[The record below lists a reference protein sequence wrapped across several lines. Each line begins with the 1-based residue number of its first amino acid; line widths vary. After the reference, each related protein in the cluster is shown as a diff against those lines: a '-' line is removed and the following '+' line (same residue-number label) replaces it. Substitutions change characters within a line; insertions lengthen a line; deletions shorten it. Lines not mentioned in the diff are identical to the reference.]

1 MLNKEIAH
9 IKIKSSIFLVLLFPF
24 SVLHAQGDW
33 GCGKANKK
41 AVKLLENARRYSFK
55 GKEAYGKLVE
65 ASREDPNYAEALSI
79 LAYINAGQAKKQS
92 DARSMKEKENRAKSY
107 YEKTRKACAA
117 YRNYEATFWLANK
130 AFDDKDYGLTKEL
143 LDEYLKNAKKVK
155 PNHIEEASAL
165 QKRMAEYQKIFDNPV
180 PFNPVKVDGAS
191 TNDDEYLP
199 MLSPDNQFLFFTRKT
214 EVDSKSMMGKQ
225 EKELFVQSR
234 KQYDG
239 SYSTGIPMPAPFN
252 KGSYQ
257 GGSSISIDNKLL
269 FITIVNQE
277 LNRGRMFSNGDIYY
291 SEFKG
296 GQWSDLKSIG
306 NHINGKLT
314 WEGQPSISADNK
326 TLYFASAR
334 PENIGGVGMDLYK
347 TERQADGSWGAPIN
361 LGPKINTSGNEK
373 SPFIHSDSYT
383 LYFSSNGH
391 PGVGGQDIFFAR
403 INEFGKF
410 DAPTNIG
417 VPINT
422 EEDEHG
428 FMVSTDGAYGYFS
441 SNPENKGLDIYN
453 FELPEYARPDEVVF
467 VKGSVSSK
475 DPDAAKGMTIELK
488 NTETNQVVEGVV
500 DEESGDYVAVVA
512 ASKGQDVMMMAKK
525 NGYAFTSQYINSD
538 EDVVGKPM
546 RTAPMEFNPIEE
558 GKSYQ
563 INNIN
568 FATDSYQLNVQV
580 MNILNEFIE
589 FMQENSTVRVAIHG
603 HTDNVGDD
611 AKNLLLSQN
620 RAQAV
625 YNYLILEDIAPNRL
639 EFKGFGE
646 KKPIASNA
654 TEEGRRKNRRTE
666 FVILSK

>member
-1 MLNKEIAH
+1 ML
-9 IKIKSSIFLVLLFPF
+9 VMLLFPF
-24 SVLHAQGDW
+24 IVLQAQQDW
-33 GCGKANKK
+33 GCKKPSKK
-41 AVKLLENARRYSFK
+41 AVKLFEAARQYKFAGK
-55 GKEAYGKLVE
+55 GYDMIVDAIK
-65 ASREDPNYAEALSI
+65 EDPNYAEALSV
-79 LAYINAGQAKKQS
+79 LAYLNEKKSKTVSDPYKAVSKLKTAKG
-92 DARSMKEKENRAKSY
+92 Y
-107 YEKTRKACAA
+107 YKKTRTACAA
-117 YRNYEATFWLANK
+117 YRNYEATYWLANSAYK
-130 AFDDKDYGLTKEL
+130 DKDYTLTREL
-143 LDEYLKNAKKVK
+143 LEEYLSNAKKVK
-155 PNHIEEASAL
+155 PNNIEEATSMKNRL
-165 QKRMAEYQKIFDNPV
+165 DEYQKIFDNPV
-180 PFNPVKVDGAS
+180 PFNPVKVAGAS
-191 TNDDEYLP
+191 TADDEYLP

-214 EVDSKSMMGKQ
+214 EVDSKSIVGKQ
-225 EKELFVQSR
+225 QKELFIQSR
-234 KQYDG
+234 KKYDG
-239 SYSTGIPMPAPFN
+239 TYSAGIPMPTPFN

-269 FITIVNQE
+269 FITIVSQTYTKS
-277 LNRGRMFSNGDIYY
+277 GVAFSNGDIYY

-296 GQWSDLKSIG
+296 GQWLELKSIG
-306 NHINGKLT
+306 RHINGEFT

-334 PENIGGVGMDLYK
+334 QENVGGAGMDLYK
-347 TERQADGSWGAPIN
+347 TERQPDRSWGPAIN

-383 LYFSSNGH
+383 LYFSSDGH

-410 DAPTNIG
+410 NAPTNIG

-428 FMVSTDGAYGYFS
+428 FMVSTDGAYGYYS
-441 SNPENKGLDIYN
+441 SNPESKGLDIYN

-467 VKGSVSSK
+467 VKGSVNSK

-488 NTETNQVVEGVV
+488 NTETDQVVEGVV

-546 RTAPMEFNPIEE
+546 KTTPMEFNPIEE
-558 GKSYQ
+558 GETYQ

-568 FATDSYQLNVQV
+568 FATDSYLLNIQV

-589 FMQENSTVRVAIHG
+589 FMQENPEVKVAIHG

-611 AKNLLLSQN
+611 EKNLILSTN
-620 RAQAV
+620 RAKAV
-625 YNYLILEDIAPNRL
+625 YNYLILEDILPNRL
-639 EFKGFGE
+639 EYKGFGE
-646 KKPIASNA
+646 KKPIASNQ
-654 TEEGRRKNRRTE
+654 TEEGKRKNRRTE